1 MGANCTSITTV
12 HDPIDPLSPR
22 SEPAPTQHVGSI
34 STALGALRRRRDPQC
49 HLQDSFGTTPARLAR
64 PTAPASYTGDFCSPC
79 GRGGGAGPS
88 IDSMA
93 DELDDI
99 ARGLDI
105 ERSNRFSEEQRP
117 PHWRHRVCARL
128 DRLVLADVW
137 PRCRR
142 RDHGRGRVSGAP
154 PPAMDGHLGEL
165 SGSEHGL
172 T

>member
-1 MGANCTSITTV
+1 MPPPGQLRYDSRT
-12 HDPIDPLSPR
+12 PR
-22 SEPAPTQHVGSI
+22 PADRSRELYWRFLF
-34 STALGALRRRRDPQC
+34 SM
-49 HLQDSFGTTPARLAR
+49 R
-64 PTAPASYTGDFCSPC
+64 P
-79 GRGGGAGPS
+79 GGAGPS

-154 PPAMDGHLGEL
+154 PPAMDGHLGGAEWERAWADMTETVCTRPSTHGSTR
-165 SGSEHGL
+165 SGTRRLTTRRKCPAACTPEHS
-172 T
+172 